1 VRRLLLLLLI
11 LLLICLLLFAAGVM
25 DLGLFR
31 WPVKTFRDRDRGRV
45 WMKPLDTTVAA
56 LTRLPRPPNE
66 SFHGLTRIAPEELS
80 VYRVRAKLRRILDG
94 ADGDIHLILVDPVEP
109 SRTMIAEIPN
119 PLFAVGSGLGRIFSA
134 ERTEVQRHPRAQG
147 EMVEV
152 TGIGFFDYYT
162 TGHASNGFE
171 LHPVLGLKFLSPRS
185 PVFDGSTPKP
195 RGPAPDR

>member
-1 VRRLLLLLLI
+1 
-11 LLLICLLLFAAGVM
+11 M

-45 WMKPLDTTVAA
+45 WMKPIDTTVAA
-56 LTRLPRPPNE
+56 LARLPRPPDE

-94 ADGDIHLILVDPVEP
+94 ADGDIHLILVDPADP

-119 PLFAVGSGLGRIFSA
+119 PLFAVGSGLGRVFSA
-134 ERTEVQRHPRAQG
+134 ERAEFRRHARAQG

-152 TGIGFFDYYT
+152 IGIGFFDYYT
-162 TGHASNGFE
+162 RGHAVTGSA
-171 LHPVLGLKFLSPRS
+171 LPLLLVLKFLYPRS
-185 PVFDGSTPKP
+185 
-195 RGPAPDR
+195 

>member
-1 VRRLLLLLLI
+1 MRRLLLLLLA

-45 WMKPLDTTVAA
+45 RMEPVDATVAA

-66 SFHGLTRIAPEELS
+66 SFHGLTRIPPEELS

-94 ADGDIHLILVDPVEP
+94 SDGDVHLILADPAEP
-109 SRTMIAEIPN
+109 SRTMIAEIPH
-119 PLFAVGSGLGRIFSA
+119 PLFAVGSGFGKVFAA
-134 ERTEVQRHPRAQG
+134 ERAEVRRHPRAKG

-152 TGIGFFDYYT
+152 VGIGFFDYYPG
-162 TGHASNGFE
+162 GHASNGFE
-171 LHPVLGLKFLSPRS
+171 LHPVIGLKFLNKR
-185 PVFDGSTPKP
+185 
-195 RGPAPDR
+195 